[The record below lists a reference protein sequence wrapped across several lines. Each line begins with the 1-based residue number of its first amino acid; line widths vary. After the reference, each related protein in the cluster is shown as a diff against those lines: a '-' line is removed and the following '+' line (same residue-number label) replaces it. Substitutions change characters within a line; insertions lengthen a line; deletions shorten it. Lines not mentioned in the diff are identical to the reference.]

1 MMHVKRKLKE
11 WEKKLNKLLESLLKE
26 MKKNSVLKV
35 NKLYNSDAIIQSRA
49 SVEQEKDIIDQNMNL
64 KQIIR
69 LWETNTDKLK
79 SFVYLVSAL
88 IELDKNY
95 TQDLADSLVFF
106 NEKTENVRNSL
117 EDFTSTLRTL
127 EEGKVSNIVSKN
139 RKTVDGRD
147 EFMNNI
153 YFIAQ
158 AYLKNYNCVIKSLK
172 ADQYLSKKNAI
183 IEILKAFKNISNTL
197 KSSLKCSQ
205 PDMNKKIIES
215 EGLQRISKDICCWIL
230 KNNLE
235 ENTNF
240 SYLKTDIFN
249 RIELWSNKI
258 SDFDEQID
266 IVRDEI
272 SKIMNESTVKSLYG
286 IEVK

>member
-1 MMHVKRKLKE
+1 M
-11 WEKKLNKLLESLLKE
+11 
-26 MKKNSVLKV
+26 
-35 NKLYNSDAIIQSRA
+35 
-49 SVEQEKDIIDQNMNL
+49 
-64 KQIIR
+64 
-69 LWETNTDKLK
+69 K

-215 EGLQRISKDICCWIL
+215 EGLQRISKDICC
-230 KNNLE
+230 
-235 ENTNF
+235 
-240 SYLKTDIFN
+240 
-249 RIELWSNKI
+249 
-258 SDFDEQID
+258 
-266 IVRDEI
+266 
-272 SKIMNESTVKSLYG
+272 
-286 IEVK
+286 